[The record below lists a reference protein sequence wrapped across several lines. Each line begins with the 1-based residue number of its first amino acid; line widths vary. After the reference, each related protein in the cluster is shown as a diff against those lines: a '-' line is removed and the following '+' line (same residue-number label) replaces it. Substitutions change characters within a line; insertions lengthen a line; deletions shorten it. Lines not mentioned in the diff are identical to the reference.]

1 MRIARHRISRG
12 GALLLVAATL
22 HPLFAVAQSTP
33 GRPIRLIVTSAP
45 GGPADV
51 QGRLLVPMMTEML
64 GSTVVVDNRPS
75 SNGVVGMEI
84 AARAVPD
91 GLTLVIGNSGTV
103 AINAT
108 LYTSLAYDPERDFT
122 PITQMSTTGMIV
134 AGHPR
139 IPGNTIQDLA
149 AYAKTRKG
157 GLNIAIPGS
166 TGEAAGDALWR
177 QLGVRM
183 TNVHYK
189 GSAPSERAVVSGE
202 ADVSLLTPL
211 ASAAHLK
218 TGQMK
223 AFGITSAERSPVLPE
238 VPSLIEQGIT
248 GYDIQFWS
256 GLLAPAKTPP
266 AIVARTHKAAV
277 EALNSPEVRDRF
289 RQFGLVLVGNTPTE
303 FRAIVQRDIA
313 KFRRIII
320 ESGMPRL

>member
-1 MRIARHRISRG
+1 MARHRIVGRW
-12 GALLLVAATL
+12 LLLLAAT
-22 HPLFAVAQSTP
+22 VAIAPAALAQGTP

-51 QGRLLVPMMTEML
+51 QGRLLVPKMTEVL

-84 AARAVPD
+84 TARAAPD

-108 LYTSLAYDPERDFT
+108 LYANLSYDPERDFA
-122 PITQMSTTGMIV
+122 PVTQLSTSGMIV

-139 IPGNTIQDLA
+139 IPGTTIHDLA

-157 GLNIAIPGS
+157 GLNIAIPGA

-177 QLGVRM
+177 LLGVQM

-189 GSAPSERAVVSGE
+189 GSAPAERAVVTGE

-211 ASAAHLK
+211 ATATHLRG
-218 TGQMK
+218 GQMK
-223 AFGITSAERSPVLPE
+223 AFGITSAQRSPVLPD
-238 VPSLIEQGIT
+238 VPAVAEQGLPS
-248 GYDIQFWS
+248 YDIQFWS
-256 GLLAPAKTPP
+256 GLLAPARTPAP
-266 AIVARTHKAAV
+266 AVARIHHATV
-277 EALNSPEVRDRF
+277 QALQTPEVRERF
-289 RQFGLVLVGNTPTE
+289 RQFGLVLVGNSPAE
-303 FRAIVQRDIA
+303 FREIVQRDIA
-313 KFRRIII
+313 KFRRIIT

>member
-1 MRIARHRISRG
+1 MARHRSVG
-12 GALLLVAATL
+12 GRLLLFAAVL
-22 HPLFAVAQSTP
+22 ASVSVAQAQGTP

-51 QGRLLVPMMTEML
+51 QGRLLVPKMTEVL

-84 AARAVPD
+84 AARAAPD

-139 IPGNTIQDLA
+139 IPGHTIQDLA

-157 GLNIAIPGS
+157 GLNIAIPGA

-177 QLGVRM
+177 MLGVRM

-211 ASAAHLK
+211 ASAVHLK
-218 TGQMK
+218 SGQMK

-238 VPSLIEQGIT
+238 VPSLIEQGVA

-256 GLLAPAKTPP
+256 GLLAPARTPAP
-266 AIVARTHKAAV
+266 IVARTHQAAV
-277 EALNSPEVRDRF
+277 QALQAPEVRERF
-289 RQFGLVLVGNTPTE
+289 RQFGLVLVGNSPSE
-303 FRAIVQRDIA
+303 FREIVQRDIA
-313 KFRRIII
+313 KFRKIIT